1 MESGRGTSVSAST
14 APGGRSASGRGT
26 ARRDGGS
33 RVTASSA
40 VRVTSTP
47 SRGAAQSRR
56 PAGTSTEVRTATLRL
71 PFVTAHFEVSPP
83 TAPGSQV
90 RLGPLSLP
98 APGRTAYYL
107 GLGTLAVVE
116 LIEWP
121 VALAIAAGTYVAGH
135 AMGPQAAAARAG
147 EAEVEIS
154 AELPT
159 GLGPRGLWRRF
170 RHAEHGLG
178 GLSGGT
184 DHNGNGHRERG
195 HEGHGHERRG
205 QNGFRGGG
213 AVRPR

>member
-1 MESGRGTSVSAST
+1 MS
-14 APGGRSASGRGT
+14 
-26 ARRDGGS
+26 
-33 RVTASSA
+33 
-40 VRVTSTP
+40 STP
-47 SRGAAQSRR
+47 AGGAAQIRR
-56 PAGTSTEVRTATLRL
+56 RGDTPTELRTATLRL

-83 TAPGSQV
+83 PAPGGQV

-98 APGRTAYYL
+98 TPGRTAYYL

-135 AMGPQAAAARAG
+135 AVGPQAAPARER

-154 AELPT
+154 AELPI

-178 GLSGGT
+178 GLSDRNGHSGNGRHERGSGGRGST
-184 DHNGNGHRERG
+184 VPGSERPGSERPGHNGL
-195 HEGHGHERRG
+195 
-205 QNGFRGGG
+205 GGG
-213 AVRPR
+213 AARPRFRG

>member
-1 MESGRGTSVSAST
+1 M
-14 APGGRSASGRGT
+14 
-26 ARRDGGS
+26 
-33 RVTASSA
+33 
-40 VRVTSTP
+40 
-47 SRGAAQSRR
+47 
-56 PAGTSTEVRTATLRL
+56 GTSTEVRTATLRL

-83 TAPGSQV
+83 TVPGSQV
-90 RLGPLSLP
+90 RVGPLSLP
-98 APGRTAYYL
+98 TPGRTAYYL

-135 AMGPQAAAARAG
+135 AVGPQAAATRAG

-178 GLSGGT
+178 GPSGGT

-195 HEGHGHERRG
+195 HEGRGHEGRG

-213 AVRPR
+213 AARPR